1 MAYMISKT
9 QPSLCDEDERAS
21 KDGPDSVT
29 SHLILK
35 SSAQSLDKNVV
46 LRRIRYH
53 RTMSKVKNSLQAF
66 LAPRPADVNEFNYEE
81 KWLQQGDNFTS
92 P

>member
-1 MAYMISKT
+1 MAFMISKN
-9 QPSLCDEDERAS
+9 QPSFCDEDERTS
-21 KDGPDSVT
+21 KDGPGSVT
-29 SHLILK
+29 SHLFLK

-53 RTMSKVKNSLQAF
+53 KTMSKVKHSFEAL
-66 LAPRPADVNEFNYEE
+66 LAPRPANIDELYEE